1 MNCENNHCKT
11 FTTIDISLN
20 MYQPLSKEEIL
31 SSIFFIKDLC
41 VYVDYKFFKKYMTSA
56 LYESFVTHVITL
68 TDELLQNVELL
79 NIHVCMKSLSITDF
93 DKHRDFIFQFVQL
106 VQTRY
111 PNKLNKCFIYE
122 TPSIFAQM
130 YKLLS
135 VIMDRETKQ
144 KITIVQKS

>member
-11 FTTIDISLN
+11 FSTIDISSN
-20 MYQPLSKEEIL
+20 MYKQLSKEEII

-41 VYVDYKFFKKYMTSA
+41 VYVDYKFFKKYMTQE
-56 LYESFVTHVITL
+56 LYETFVTHVLTL
-68 TDELLQNVELL
+68 TDDLLQKVELL
-79 NIHVCMKSLSITDF
+79 NIHVCMKTLSITDF
-93 DKHRDFIFQFVQL
+93 DKHREFIFQFVQL

-135 VIMDRETKQ
+135 VIMDRETRQ
-144 KITIVQKS
+144 KITILQKS

>member
-11 FTTIDISLN
+11 FSTIDISLN
-20 MYQPLSKEEIL
+20 MYKPLSNEEIL

-41 VYVDYKFFKKYMTSA
+41 VYVDYKFFKKYMTSS
-56 LYESFVTHVITL
+56 LYESFVTHVLTL
-68 TDELLQNVELL
+68 TEDLLQKVELL
-79 NIHVCMKSLSITDF
+79 HIHVCMKTLSITDF
-93 DKHRDFIFQFVQL
+93 DKHREFIFKFVQL
-106 VQTRY
+106 LQTRY

-144 KITIVQKS
+144 KITIVEKS